1 MANYTLPPRSK
12 ASDYIKGKLT
22 QDEIIALQVANDANI
37 SSARKAVKM
46 GEVQQLTPLQSLSP
60 AELLAD
66 DASQEASARSNLERL
81 GFRPQEAAEVITIET
96 INCETKK
103 DALIRERYWI
113 ENLEANLNSRS
124 SFKRF
129 KNDSDRSKEWRL
141 NNGEVICS
149 CNSVVSRS
157 NLSRHLKTP
166 KHLNNIK

>member
-1 MANYTLPPRSK
+1 MEYHIYKICCKNIE
-12 ASDYIKGKLT
+12 IKDCYVGSTKNIHKRIIQHSSSCNNENQNNSNCNVYKFINENGKW
-22 QDEIIALQVANDANI
+22 DNW
-37 SSARKAVKM
+37 
-46 GEVQQLTPLQSLSP
+46 
-60 AELLAD
+60 
-66 DASQEASARSNLERL
+66 
-81 GFRPQEAAEVITIET
+81 EVITIET